1 MGIKRPE
8 ELVEE
13 KARSLVENTELEVVD
28 VEYVKEKDWYLRIF
42 IDKKDGVDL
51 EDCQFVSKAISDWLD
66 EVDPIPGA
74 YHLEVSSPG
83 LDRPLKREKDLERNI
98 GNMVEVGF
106 FAPWEGE
113 KKWVGS
119 LDGFDQE
126 YLFLQLTDR
135 KLEIPRKLIAQIRRS
150 LD

>member
-1 MGIKRPE
+1 MKRPE

-42 IDKKDGVDL
+42 IDKKGGVDL
-51 EDCQFVSKAISDWLD
+51 EDCQRVSKGMSDWLD
-66 EVDPIPGA
+66 EVDPIPTA

-83 LDRPLKREKDLERNI
+83 LDRPLKREKDLEKNI

-113 KKWVGS
+113 KKWVGC
-119 LDGFDQE
+119 LDSFDPE
-126 YLFLQLTDR
+126 TLTLQLPDR
-135 KLEIPRKLIAQIRRS
+135 QLVIPRKLIAQIRRS